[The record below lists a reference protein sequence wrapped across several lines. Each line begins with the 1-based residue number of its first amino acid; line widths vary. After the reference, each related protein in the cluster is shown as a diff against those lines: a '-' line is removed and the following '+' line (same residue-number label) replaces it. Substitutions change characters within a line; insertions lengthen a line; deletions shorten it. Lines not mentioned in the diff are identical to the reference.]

1 MPCFDEGDGNARG
14 PGTRVMVDIVEAEC
28 LGDEV
33 CESDD
38 FMAHCD
44 RSSIGKGKMM
54 VEFFSALIELRVW
67 R

>member
-1 MPCFDEGDGNARG
+1 
-14 PGTRVMVDIVEAEC
+14 MVDIVEAEC

-38 FMAHCD
+38 FMVKCD